1 MSFYFNL
8 TRTIYILI
16 SIKCYRLESIKGIK
30 MKRVKKSLILLFI
43 VMMGLPVCASGKKD
57 EAAPLTQLNISYV
70 KSPFNLQIMVMKDR
84 ELLEKEFAEDG
95 IEIVWHEIN
104 SGAKQAEAMAAGS
117 LDIASVMNTAS
128 VIIANS
134 AGNEVDIIDIV
145 SRPEQTFAIMV
156 MEDGPKTVKDLTGGV
171 VAGPKGTVLHQMLA
185 AVEEKENLEGVQL
198 VSMSLPQSQA
208 ALIAGEVDAALLAA
222 SLIIKTQAAGGR
234 VLTTSEG
241 YVVPLLVS
249 ASPQSFVENH
259 SDIIERY
266 TAVQQKAYEYIQNNQ
281 AEAIAIGAE
290 AQGLSDADAEN
301 LFMRSGIAQ
310 KLTKVDLMGLAG
322 DVDFLKNLDMIEN
335 AVEASTMIGKTL
347 DIK

>member
-1 MSFYFNL
+1 MKQFKMYLIFL
-8 TRTIYILI
+8 ITI
-16 SIKCYRLESIKGIK
+16 
-30 MKRVKKSLILLFI
+30 MM
-43 VMMGLPVCASGKKD
+43 VMPVCASGNRDKTTD
-57 EAAPLTQLNISYV
+57 ISQLNISYV

-84 ELLEKEFAEDG
+84 ELLEKEFADDG

-134 AGNEVDIIDIV
+134 AGNEIDIIDIV
-145 SRPEQTFAIMV
+145 SRPEKTFAIMV
-156 MEDGPKTVKDLTGGV
+156 MEDGPRTVNDLSGKI

-185 AVEEKENLEGVQL
+185 AIEEKEDLDDVQF
-198 VSMSLPQSQA
+198 VSMGLPQSQT
-208 ALIAGEVDAALLAA
+208 ALIAGQVDAALLAA

-249 ASPQSFVENH
+249 ASRRSFVENH
-259 SDIIERY
+259 SDIIDRY
-266 TAVQQKAYEYIQNNQ
+266 TKVQQEAYDYILNNQ
-281 AEAIAIGAE
+281 AEAIAIGAY
-290 AQGLSDADAEN
+290 AQDLSIADAEN
-301 LFMRSGIAQ
+301 LYERSGITNQ
-310 KLTKVDLMGLAG
+310 FTQNDLAGLEG
-322 DVDFLKNLDMIEN
+322 DVDFLKNLDMIEK
-335 AVEASTMIGKTL
+335 AVEVSSMIGKTL

>member
-1 MSFYFNL
+1 MP
-8 TRTIYILI
+8 LI
-16 SIKCYRLESIKGIK
+16 F
-30 MKRVKKSLILLFI
+30 LFI
-43 VMMGLPVCASGKKD
+43 VMMVLPVFANGRKD
-57 EAAPLTQLNISYV
+57 NDAELTQLNISYV
-70 KSPFNLQIMVMKDR
+70 KSPFNLQIMVMK
-84 ELLEKEFAEDG
+84 EKQFLEEEFANDG
-95 IEIVWHEIN
+95 IKIVWHEIN

-145 SRPEQTFAIMV
+145 SRPEQTFAVMV
-156 MEDGPKTVKDLTGGV
+156 MEDGPKTVKDLAGGV

-185 AVEEKENLEGVQL
+185 AIEEKENLKGVQL

-208 ALIAGEVDAALLAA
+208 ALIAGEVDSALLAA

-234 VLTTSEG
+234 ILTTSEG

-249 ASPQSFVENH
+249 VSPQSFVENH
-259 SDIIERY
+259 SDIIDRY
-266 TAVQQKAYEYIQNNQ
+266 TAVQKKAYDYIQNNQ
-281 AEAIAIGAE
+281 TEAIAIGAK

-301 LFMRSGIAQ
+301 LFARSGIANEF
-310 KLTKVDLMGLAG
+310 TKADLSGLAG

-347 DIK
+347 SVK

>member
-1 MSFYFNL
+1 MYLIFL
-8 TRTIYILI
+8 ITI
-16 SIKCYRLESIKGIK
+16 
-30 MKRVKKSLILLFI
+30 MM
-43 VMMGLPVCASGKKD
+43 VMPVCASGNRDKTTD
-57 EAAPLTQLNISYV
+57 ISQLNISYV

-84 ELLEKEFAEDG
+84 ELLEKEFADDG

-134 AGNEVDIIDIV
+134 AGNEIDIIDIV
-145 SRPEQTFAIMV
+145 SRPEKTFAIMV
-156 MEDGPKTVKDLTGGV
+156 MEDGPRTVNDLSGKI

-185 AVEEKENLEGVQL
+185 AIEEKEDLDDVQF
-198 VSMSLPQSQA
+198 VSMGLPQSQT
-208 ALIAGEVDAALLAA
+208 ALIAGQVDAALLAA

-249 ASPQSFVENH
+249 ASRRSFVENH
-259 SDIIERY
+259 SDIIDRY
-266 TAVQQKAYEYIQNNQ
+266 TKVQQEAYDYILNNQ
-281 AEAIAIGAE
+281 AEAIAIGAY
-290 AQGLSDADAEN
+290 AQDLSIADAEN
-301 LFMRSGIAQ
+301 LYERSGITNQ
-310 KLTKVDLMGLAG
+310 FTQNDLAGLEG
-322 DVDFLKNLDMIEN
+322 DVDFLKNLDMIEK
-335 AVEASTMIGKTL
+335 AVEVSSMIGKTL